1 MKSKK
6 EHTWVVLWVMLKR
19 GHPFTC
25 HWPECDHTATPNCKK
40 VWKMCSCV
48 PWGKEQSF
56 YT

>member
-1 MKSKK
+1 MKGKK

-25 HWPECDHTATPNCKK
+25 HWPECGHTATPNCKK
-40 VWKMCSCV
+40 VWKMCSCA